1 MLVLIAGYFLDEI
14 LTTAAKTIV
23 GGDSFAG
30 LDFLLFGIMVAI
42 ILINRKKIID
52 FLKGKNIN
60 G

>member
-1 MLVLIAGYFLDEI
+1 MAGYFLDEF
-14 LTTAAKTIV
+14 LTTAGKTIL